1 MEIIKRTDSNN
12 QDFIDLVAL
21 LDTDLAERDGADHA
35 FYHQFNSITALKN
48 TLVLY
53 SNKIPVG
60 CGAIKIFDSTRMEV
74 KRMYVLP
81 SYRGKGY
88 ASRILT
94 ALEHWAKELGASH
107 CVLETGKRQPEA
119 IQLYKKNGYIKREN
133 YGQYQGI
140 SNSICFEKAI

>member
-1 MEIIKRTDSNN
+1 MVHLQRSDSKHP
-12 QDFIDLVAL
+12 DFIALVAL
-21 LDTDLAERDGADHA
+21 LDADLAKRDGDEHA
-35 FYHQFNSITALKN
+35 FYHQFNSITTLHN

-53 SNKIPVG
+53 DHKIPVG
-60 CGAIKIFDSTRMEV
+60 CGAIKAFEDRKMEV

-81 SYRGKGY
+81 SYRGKGH

-94 ALEHWAKELGASH
+94 ELEDWAKELGASH

-119 IQLYKKNGYIKREN
+119 ISLYKKNGYTKIEN
-133 YGQYQGI
+133 YGQYKGI